1 MKDTLMTTYA
11 IKNNRNL
18 WLSIDDTWLSLEEGI
33 RQDTIRGYT
42 ELDAVNE
49 DLLKY
54 QQDQATVA
62 YHPWQ
67 MGKTREL
74 QLT

>member
-1 MKDTLMTTYA
+1 
-11 IKNNRNL
+11 
-18 WLSIDDTWLSLEEGI
+18 
-33 RQDTIRGYT
+33 
-42 ELDAVNE
+42 LDAVNE

-54 QQDQATVA
+54 QEEKATVA